1 MFVRISI
8 FQQEGYNTWT
18 KHQGHKAVTRIG
30 TLHGVLTTGHR
41 LALKHLKSLK
51 TQTRYILRRGI
62 FGRQPEY
69 IHTQPYTQVGFLLQ
83 LSKVLT
89 YDKYTQLCF
98 HRAFST
104 LLLSDSV
111 GSHRLGDA
119 TPKSSLADGAQYLHL
134 SMLQHPDNFSERR
147 TDIRVWIPAPCHDL
161 AKGGQAVL
169 GYGWADALVHHSES
183 GLYCCHVSKREH
195 AGYKFPQHNAKA
207 IDINFLVIWPVLNHL
222 SARWK
227 SRCQE
232 SSPFLMYM
240 PEWL

>member
-1 MFVRISI
+1 M
-8 FQQEGYNTWT
+8 N
-18 KHQGHKAVTRIG
+18 KATGTRPLQLTRIG

-62 FGRQPEY
+62 FRRQPEY

-134 SMLQHPDNFSERR
+134 SMLQHPDNFSERG
-147 TDIRVWIPAPCHDL
+147 THIRVWIPAPCHDL

-169 GYGWADALVHHSES
+169 GYGWADTLVHHSES
-183 GLYCCHVSKREH
+183 SLYCCHVSKREH
-195 AGYKFPQHNAKA
+195 AGYKLPQHNAKA

-222 SARWK
+222 SAR
-227 SRCQE
+227 
-232 SSPFLMYM
+232 
-240 PEWL
+240 

>member
-1 MFVRISI
+1 MNKAPGTQGRYKNRNPAWCFDNRTWASPKTS
-8 FQQEGYNTWT
+8 QESENTN
-18 KHQGHKAVTRIG
+18 Q
-30 TLHGVLTTGHR
+30 L
-41 LALKHLKSLK
+41 
-51 TQTRYILRRGI
+51 YILRREKYLGDN
-62 FGRQPEY
+62 RLAPKY
-69 IHTQPYTQVGFLLQ
+69 IHKQPYTQVGFLLQ

-119 TPKSSLADGAQYLHL
+119 TPKSGLADGAQYLHL
-134 SMLQHPDNFSERR
+134 SMLQHPDNFSERG
-147 TDIRVWIPAPCHDL
+147 THIRVWIPAPCHDL

-169 GYGWADALVHHSES
+169 GYGWADTLVHHSES
-183 GLYCCHVSKREH
+183 SLYCCHVSKREH

-222 SARWK
+222 SAR
-227 SRCQE
+227 
-232 SSPFLMYM
+232 
-240 PEWL
+240 